1 MARNTRLLAALAC
14 AYAAA
19 PPKRVTLAIANE
31 RSYELQCTLGGA
43 EKLPVIPAGTGHL
56 LTTEV
61 PTELVCGGVTAE
73 IDGDGYVV
81 ARVGD
86 DIAVGDANEFQL
98 ELSRAAHKCD
108 GNSDFFTPPSFQG
121 CVFRH
126 AFGGVAEADPRA
138 WRLFWQ
144 NEAYWR
150 LCEVAAPSSAVRTF
164 ASEAVPGQVIEVLR
178 ETPFVAV
185 ARGFATR
192 KQCQD
197 IVDTTPAVSGLG
209 RAHVGGTGETSFSSS
224 RETLSTNLDI
234 NWNEPSAPVTAMAA
248 ITVELASELLGEKMS
263 KEEWATFGAETMKI
277 PYEAQEPINF
287 LHYKVG
293 FEYKPHTDGAGRTKG
308 KRVATTLVYCEAAA
322 EGGSTVFPGDDLKL
336 SPGEGDLLFF
346 EYKNGPQSTQH
357 AACPVIAGNKTTLT
371 MWHRLGVS
379 AEDPW
384 YNYEQWGEFHNPHL
398 RSVYKAQPFRAR
410 AGGGEL

>member
-1 MARNTRLLAALAC
+1 MARNTRLLAVLAC
-14 AYAAA
+14 AYAA

-31 RSYELQCTLGGA
+31 RSYELQCSLGGA
-43 EKLPVIPAGTGHL
+43 EKLPVIPARTGQL
-56 LTTEV
+56 LETAV
-61 PTELVCGGVTAE
+61 PTSIVCGGVTAE

-86 DIAVGDANEFQL
+86 DAIAVGDANEFQL

-108 GNSDFFTPPSFQG
+108 GDSFQG
-121 CVFRH
+121 AHGNTYLQGSFQDCVWRY
-126 AFGGVAEADPRA
+126 AFGGVDEADPRA

-150 LCEVAAPSSAVRTF
+150 LCEVAAQTQPLRTF
-164 ASEAVPGQVIEVLR
+164 ASEAVPGQAIEVLR

-234 NWNEPSAPVTAMAA
+234 NWNEPEAPVTAMAA

-263 KEEWATFGAETMKI
+263 KEEWAKFGAESMKI

-293 FEYKPHTDGAGRTKG
+293 FECVSASEMSRRWRGGGIELLLTTPSQVQAAHRRCWKNKRQARRDDARLLRGGRRGRLDG
-308 KRVATTLVYCEAAA
+308 
-322 EGGSTVFPGDDLKL
+322 FPG
-336 SPGEGDLLFF
+336 
-346 EYKNGPQSTQH
+346 
-357 AACPVIAGNKTTLT
+357 
-371 MWHRLGVS
+371 
-379 AEDPW
+379 
-384 YNYEQWGEFHNPHL
+384 
-398 RSVYKAQPFRAR
+398 
-410 AGGGEL
+410 

>member
-1 MARNTRLLAALAC
+1 MMARSHTCLLAALAC

-19 PPKRVTLAIANE
+19 KRVTLAIANE
-31 RSYELQCTLGGA
+31 RAHKVRCTLDAGA
-43 EKLPVIPAGTGHL
+43 SGFVIPPRTGRL
-56 LTTEV
+56 RETEV
-61 PTELVCGGVTAE
+61 PTELVCYVVTAEIDGVTAE

-98 ELSRAAHKCD
+98 ELSRAAHACD
-108 GNSDFFTPPSFQG
+108 RDSFEGAHGNRYLQGSFQD
-121 CVFRH
+121 CVFRY
-126 AFGGVAEADPRA
+126 AFGGVDEADPRA

-150 LCEVAAPSSAVRTF
+150 LCEVAAPSQAVRTF
-164 ASEAVPGQVIEVLR
+164 VSDAVPGQAIEVLR
-178 ETPFVAV
+178 EKPFVAV

-234 NWNEPSAPVTAMAA
+234 NWSEPDAPVTSMAA
-248 ITVELASELLGEKMS
+248 VTVELASELLGE
-263 KEEWATFGAETMKI
+263 KI

-322 EGGSTVFPGDDLKL
+322 KGGSTVFPGDDLKL

-346 EYKNGPQSTQH
+346 EYKNGPQNTQH
-357 AACPVIAGNKTTLT
+357 AACPVISGNKTTLT

-379 AEDPW
+379 ADDPW

>member
-1 MARNTRLLAALAC
+1 MARSLLAALAC
-14 AYAAA
+14 AHAAA

-31 RSYELQCTLGGA
+31 RSYKVQCSLGA
-43 EKLPVIPAGTGHL
+43 EKLPAIPARTGQL
-56 LTTEV
+56 LQTDV
-61 PTELVCGGVTAE
+61 PTSLVCGGVTAE
-73 IDGDGYVV
+73 IAGDGYVV

-86 DIAVGDANEFQL
+86 DNIAVGDANEFQL
-98 ELSRAAHKCD
+98 ELSRAAHACD
-108 GNSDFFTPPSFQG
+108 RDSDFFTPPSFQD
-121 CVFRH
+121 CVFQH
-126 AFGGVAEADPRA
+126 AFGGVDEPDARA

-150 LCEVAAPSSAVRTF
+150 LCEVVAPSSAVRTF
-164 ASEAVPGQVIEVLR
+164 ASEAVPGQAIEVLR

-248 ITVELASELLGEKMS
+248 VTIELASELLGQRMS
-263 KEEWATFGAETMKI
+263 KEEWAKFGAESMKI

-293 FEYKPHTDGAGRTKG
+293 FERVSASEMSRRWRGAGIELLLTTPSQVQAAHRRCRTN
-308 KRVATTLVYCEAAA
+308 KRQARRDDARLLR
-322 EGGSTVFPGDDLKL
+322 GGRRGREYGVPGRRPQAFPGRGRLA
-336 SPGEGDLLFF
+336 LLRVQ
-346 EYKNGPQSTQH
+346 KRPAKH
-357 AACPVIAGNKTTLT
+357 AARRLSRHRRQQDDADDVAPPRRERGRPV
-371 MWHRLGVS
+371 V
-379 AEDPW
+379 
-384 YNYEQWGEFHNPHL
+384 QL
-398 RSVYKAQPFRAR
+398 RAM
-410 AGGGEL
+410 G

>member
-1 MARNTRLLAALAC
+1 MARSITRLLAALAC
-14 AYAAA
+14 ANAAV
-19 PPKRVTLAIANE
+19 PKRITLAIANE
-31 RSYELQCTLGGA
+31 RSYKLQCTLGGE
-43 EKLPVIPAGTGHL
+43 EKLPVIPARTGQL
-56 LTTEV
+56 LQTDV
-61 PTELVCGGVTAE
+61 PTSLVCGGVTAE
-73 IDGDGYVV
+73 IAGDGYVV

-86 DIAVGDANEFQL
+86 DAIAVGDANEFQL
-98 ELSRAAHKCD
+98 ELSRAAHACD
-108 GNSDFFTPPSFQG
+108 GDSFQG
-121 CVFRH
+121 AHGNRYLQGSFMDCVWRY
-126 AFGGVAEADPRA
+126 AFGGVDEADPRA

-150 LCEVAAPSSAVRTF
+150 LCEVAAPSRAVRTF
-164 ASEAVPGQVIEVLR
+164 ASDAVPGQGIEVLR

-234 NWNEPSAPVTAMAA
+234 NWNEPEAPVTAMAA
-248 ITVELASELLGEKMS
+248 VTVELASELLGEV
-263 KEEWATFGAETMKI
+263 I

-293 FEYKPHTDGAGRTKG
+293 FEYKPHTDGGGRQKG

-379 AEDPW
+379 ADDPW

-398 RSVYKAQPFRAR
+398 RSVYKAPPFRDR
-410 AGGGEL
+410 AGGGGGGEL